1 MGVVIIDGSTVKDFV
16 SDEAQFKK
24 SVDDQFA
31 ALDLNSD
38 GVLSRSELRKAFESL
53 RLIEAHF
60 GIDVATPPE
69 QLTQLYDSIFDKFD
83 SDQSGTVDLEEFREE
98 MKKIMLAIADGLGS
112 SPIQMVLEDDDQ
124 NLLKKAA
131 DLETAKA
138 SHSISS
144 AGTGAAGL

>member
-1 MGVVIIDGSTVKDFV
+1 MGVVIIDGSTVRDFV
-16 SDEAQFKK
+16 REEAQFKK
-24 SVDDQFA
+24 SVDEQFV
-31 ALDLNSD
+31 ALDLNND
-38 GVLSRSELRKAFESL
+38 GVLSRAELRKAFESL

-83 SDQSGTVDLEEFREE
+83 TDQSGTVDLEEFREE

-124 NLLKKAA
+124 NFLKKAA
-131 DLETAKA
+131 DLEA
-138 SHSISS
+138 SKTSH
-144 AGTGAAGL
+144 